1 MTTSSENIVRLKTED
16 GRTVSTA
23 SGSPLHLEH
32 LAREDAETAE
42 ETVSVE
48 TDPGTGLDSAVPVTP
63 PAVPDPSSSAVKSSK
78 VARSSGAKADADAD
92 ATS

>member
-32 LAREDAETAE
+32 LARENAETAK

-48 TDPGTGLDSAVPVTP
+48 TDPGTGPDSTESATP
-63 PAVPDPSSSAVKSSK
+63 PAVPDPTSSAAKSSK
-78 VARSSGAKADADAD
+78 VARSSGANADADA
-92 ATS
+92 SS